1 MKGDDR
7 LPMRSWAE
15 DEQPRERLQQ
25 QGAAALSLSELF
37 AILLRSGVGGE
48 SALELSRRI
57 LSDCHNDLNEL
68 ARKGVRELMNKYK
81 GVGLAKAA
89 AIVAAMEIG
98 RRRKLEAPAACPKV
112 TCSQDAYEYIKP
124 FISDLDHEEFWV
136 ICLATSNR
144 IKGCECVSSGGMD
157 GTMVDVRVLFHLAL
171 NMKAANIVVAHNHP
185 GGGKMQ
191 PSHQD
196 DRVTTK
202 IFEAGKMLDIRL
214 LDHIIVGQDQ
224 YYSFADEGKLG
235 T

>member
-98 RRRKLEAPAACPKV
+98 LRRKV
-112 TCSQDAYEYIKP
+112 
-124 FISDLDHEEFWV
+124 
-136 ICLATSNR
+136 
-144 IKGCECVSSGGMD
+144 
-157 GTMVDVRVLFHLAL
+157 
-171 NMKAANIVVAHNHP
+171 
-185 GGGKMQ
+185 
-191 PSHQD
+191 
-196 DRVTTK
+196 
-202 IFEAGKMLDIRL
+202 
-214 LDHIIVGQDQ
+214 
-224 YYSFADEGKLG
+224 
-235 T
+235 